1 MNLFV
6 SINFSAIYVAKC
18 WPILLHFWLGNHC
31 SFCFIHCCPRV
42 QLSKS
47 IQWLE
52 LHFILFY
59 HLSLLYSCWPHQT
72 CTRIR
77 NWTSLLLGAF
87 RVLGIWN
94 FKNKQQNPRNTATPR
109 NPTHSNGNFWMS
121 RSLCAIPI
129 SDWMFQTFFWKRM
142 WVCEIVLHA
151 NHVLASAELTA
162 VGRGCSTAAVRAPL

>member
-1 MNLFV
+1 MDIKTRDVSSYQLVLDEFVCFYQLFCHLCC
-6 SINFSAIYVAKC
+6 K
-18 WPILLHFWLGNHC
+18 ILAHFASLLTWQSLQFLFH
-31 SFCFIHCCPRV
+31 SL
-42 QLSKS
+42 LSSRTIVES

-59 HLSLLYSCWPHQT
+59 HLSLLYSCRPHQT

-121 RSLCAIPI
+121 RS
-129 SDWMFQTFFWKRM
+129 SVQFQFLIGCFKHFFEKE
-142 WVCEIVLHA
+142 CEYVKLYC
-151 NHVLASAELTA
+151 TQ
-162 VGRGCSTAAVRAPL
+162 TMY